1 MCLSPQE
8 VIKPSRILKFSF
20 KKYYIFQTNKN
31 EDTINKLHQ
40 FALFFFQVIYCD
52 ILTCKMHLK

>member
-8 VIKPSRILKFSF
+8 VIKPSSILKFSF
-20 KKYYIFQTNKN
+20 KKYYIFQQINKN

-40 FALFFFQVIYCD
+40 FALYFIFF
-52 ILTCKMHLK
+52 K